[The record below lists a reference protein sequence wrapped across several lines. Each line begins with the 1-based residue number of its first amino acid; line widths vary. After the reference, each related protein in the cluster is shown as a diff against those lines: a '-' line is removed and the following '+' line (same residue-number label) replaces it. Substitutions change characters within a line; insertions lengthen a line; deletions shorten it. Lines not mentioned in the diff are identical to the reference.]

1 MLSVIGVVIAIA
13 LALLCLGIVLQY
25 WMVIAA
31 VVVGTLFFGPI
42 GGIVGFFLGV
52 FIKASSNNRL
62 EGGRQPRQNY
72 ANDQPYDQQTHQQHS
87 DYTQHQS
94 TESGITI
101 QSLVP
106 IIQLI
111 SYFCLKKDKQWT
123 SEKVRFVKEIF
134 EDACETQADFE
145 LLQQLMKSKSDN
157 VHGLVQQFIAMQPD
171 YELRHKVFIHCGI
184 ALLFDEYP
192 NSAIDN
198 ILSQLGQQL
207 HLEKRD
213 YREAINRWKNESNQ
227 QQYSNDNSHDSAS
240 HHSTS
245 QHQLAWAYGILGLD
259 HHASEVDVKKAF
271 RQKMAQYHPDKN
283 QNVTE
288 AVQQLLNEK
297 TVEVQKARDVIMSSF

>member
-52 FIKASSNNRL
+52 FIKGSVNNSL
-62 EGGRQPRQNY
+62 EDGRQPRQND
-72 ANDQPYDQQTHQQHS
+72 ANNQQTHQQHS

-134 EDACETQADFE
+134 EDACETQADFQ
-145 LLQQLMKSKSDN
+145 LLQQLMKSKNDN
-157 VHGLVQQFIAMQPD
+157 EYGLVQQFIGMQPD

>member
-52 FIKASSNNRL
+52 FIKGSVNNSL
-62 EGGRQPRQNY
+62 EDGRQPRQND
-72 ANDQPYDQQTHQQHS
+72 ANNQQTHQQHS

>member
-31 VVVGTLFFGPI
+31 VVVGTLFLGPI

-52 FIKASSNNRL
+52 FIKGSINNSL
-62 EGGRQPRQNY
+62 EDGRQPRQND
-72 ANDQPYDQQTHQQHS
+72 ANNQQTHQQHS

-134 EDACETQADFE
+134 EDACETQADFQ
-145 LLQQLMKSKSDN
+145 LLQQLMKSKNDN
-157 VHGLVQQFIAMQPD
+157 EYGLVQQFIAMQPD

-184 ALLFDEYP
+184 ALLLDDYS
-192 NSAIDN
+192 NSAIDS

-207 HLEKRD
+207 YLEKRD
-213 YREAINRWKNESNQ
+213 YTEAINRWKNESNQ
-227 QQYSNDNSHDSAS
+227 QQYSNDNSHDSTS
-240 HHSTS
+240 QHSTS

-259 HHASEVDVKKAF
+259 HYASEVDVKKAF